1 MEDLLLRAAQTGTE
15 SNSVP
20 LLHRIKTYGVMIF
33 LYFASVTAFAETPLK
48 NSFDTAEMK
57 MMAEANLSY
66 SSCLQEHAREHVASS
81 PDIRIIAGNAA
92 EACNPVLAE
101 LENTLTD
108 RGVNPRFLHGGGGKD
123 KEPGNPACIAAA
135 DDGEIEPG
143 SLSYQEAFISGS
155 SSASALL

>member
-1 MEDLLLRAAQTGTE
+1 MKDLLLRPAQTGTE
-15 SNSVP
+15 FNSVP
-20 LLHRIKTYGVMIF
+20 LLHRIKTNGVMIF
-33 LYFASVTAFAETPLK
+33 LYFAGVTAFAETPLK

-66 SSCLQEHAREHVASS
+66 SSCLQEHAREHVATS

-108 RGVNPRFLHGGGGKD
+108 RGVNP
-123 KEPGNPACIAAA
+123 
-135 DDGEIEPG
+135 
-143 SLSYQEAFISGS
+143 AFFMGAVARIKNR
-155 SSASALL
+155 AIRRVLPLLMMEKSNQGTSFN

>member
-1 MEDLLLRAAQTGTE
+1 MKSSLPQLVLLLCL
-15 SNSVP
+15 P
-20 LLHRIKTYGVMIF
+20 GV
-33 LYFASVTAFAETPLK
+33 STHAETSLK

-108 RGVNPRFLHGGGGKD
+108 RGVNP
-123 KEPGNPACIAAA
+123 
-135 DDGEIEPG
+135 
-143 SLSYQEAFISGS
+143 AFFMGTVARIKNR
-155 SSASALL
+155 AIRRVLPLLMMEKSNQAP

>member
-1 MEDLLLRAAQTGTE
+1 MKDLLLRSAQTGTE
-15 SNSVP
+15 FNSVS

-33 LYFASVTAFAETPLK
+33 LYFTGVTAFAETPLK

-57 MMAEANLSY
+57 MMAEVNLSY

-92 EACNPVLAE
+92 EACNPILAE

-108 RGVNPRFLHGGGGKD
+108 RGINPAFFMGAMARIKNRAIRRVLPLLMMEKSR
-123 KEPGNPACIAAA
+123 EPGI
-135 DDGEIEPG
+135 
-143 SLSYQEAFISGS
+143 
-155 SSASALL
+155 